1 MQVAL
6 GFQHTAALDAYGNV
20 YTWGCGEQG
29 QLGHGDKESASVP
42 RRVLLDLD
50 LTYTAAAATTA
61 TATQH
66 TPPHAPEDTL
76 ASAGVAGVCCRAFRA
91 FMPSQARNRAV
102 IEPQ

>member
-61 TATQH
+61 TTTQH
-66 TPPHAPEDTL
+66 TPPHAPEDAR
-76 ASAGVAGVCCRAFRA
+76 ASVGVAGVASVCFRPFRPFRP
-91 FMPSQARNRAV
+91 FMPS
-102 IEPQ
+102 